1 MCEMTDGPAAMH
13 NKILVLTDTRDG
25 DHGNGGE
32 EMTWACDA
40 TDLLSYLDAEVG
52 LGCSVAPTCPSFS
65 AARVFYPTPFFL
77 C

>member
-1 MCEMTDGPAAMH
+1 MCEMTGGPAAMH

-52 LGCSVAPTCPSFS
+52 LGCSVAPRAVLFS
-65 AARVFYPTPFFL
+65 CTRVLPDTLFV
-77 C
+77 